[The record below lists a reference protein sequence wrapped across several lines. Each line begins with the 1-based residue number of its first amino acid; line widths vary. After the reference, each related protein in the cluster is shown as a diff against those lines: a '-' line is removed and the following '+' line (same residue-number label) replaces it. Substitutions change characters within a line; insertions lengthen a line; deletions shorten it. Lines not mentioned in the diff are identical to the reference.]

1 MYFGTKKLFE
11 KQPLPDCQ
19 TPSIE
24 FGAGSFFFSLYFYL
38 LCLDLRDIPKK
49 IILVIQILFP
59 SYLVIF

>member
-24 FGAGSFFFSLYFYL
+24 FGAGSFFFPSFLSSLPGFARY
-38 LCLDLRDIPKK
+38 P
-49 IILVIQILFP
+49 
-59 SYLVIF
+59 